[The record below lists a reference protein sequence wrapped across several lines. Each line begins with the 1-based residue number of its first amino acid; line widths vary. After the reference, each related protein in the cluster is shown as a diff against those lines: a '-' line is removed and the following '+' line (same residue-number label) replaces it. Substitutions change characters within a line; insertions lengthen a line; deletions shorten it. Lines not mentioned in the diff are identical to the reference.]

1 MDKINMDTIN
11 SERTEQKEVMK
22 RTIKDSVFADLFQDK
37 KYLLQ
42 LYKALHPEDTDVTE
56 DDLND
61 ITIKNVLTD
70 NIYNDLGFTVGD
82 KLMIL
87 VEAQSSVWTV
97 NIIVR
102 ALMYLVQ
109 TWHDYFERTKQNLY
123 KSKKVQI
130 YVIFTGERKTR
141 PSEISLSQEFFDG
154 RDCGIDVRVKMIYD
168 GKEGDI
174 INQYVLFTKICNEQ
188 MKEHGRTRKAVMEAI
203 RICKDRDVL
212 REYLSNRESEVV
224 SIMMVLYD
232 EEEIMRSY
240 VESERHEAKRD
251 EKIETAKRMLND
263 GALSMDK
270 VAEFSNLPIE
280 VIEKLAG
287 ELQLA

>member
-1 MDKINMDTIN
+1 MKRL
-11 SERTEQKEVMK
+11 ERIDADISDNVKKDQEGIMK
-22 RTIKDSVFADLFQDK
+22 RTIKDSVFTDLFQDK

-56 DDLND
+56 NVLND

-123 KSKKVQI
+123 KSKKYRCQSRRSTS
-130 YVIFTGERKTR
+130 YLPER
-141 PSEISLSQEFFDG
+141 G
-154 RDCGIDVRVKMIYD
+154 RQGHPRSHCQRNFSVEKSVRLM
-168 GKEGDI
+168 
-174 INQYVLFTKICNEQ
+174 
-188 MKEHGRTRKAVMEAI
+188 
-203 RICKDRDVL
+203 
-212 REYLSNRESEVV
+212 
-224 SIMMVLYD
+224 
-232 EEEIMRSY
+232 
-240 VESERHEAKRD
+240 
-251 EKIETAKRMLND
+251 
-263 GALSMDK
+263 
-270 VAEFSNLPIE
+270 
-280 VIEKLAG
+280 
-287 ELQLA
+287 

>member
-87 VEAQSSVWTV
+87 VETQSSVWTV

-109 TWHDYFERTKQNLY
+109 TWHDYFERTKQNL
-123 KSKKVQI
+123 
-130 YVIFTGERKTR
+130 
-141 PSEISLSQEFFDG
+141 
-154 RDCGIDVRVKMIYD
+154 
-168 GKEGDI
+168 
-174 INQYVLFTKICNEQ
+174 
-188 MKEHGRTRKAVMEAI
+188 
-203 RICKDRDVL
+203 
-212 REYLSNRESEVV
+212 
-224 SIMMVLYD
+224 
-232 EEEIMRSY
+232 
-240 VESERHEAKRD
+240 
-251 EKIETAKRMLND
+251 
-263 GALSMDK
+263 
-270 VAEFSNLPIE
+270 
-280 VIEKLAG
+280 
-287 ELQLA
+287 